1 MGGTDTPACPLPG
14 EVKRVARRS
23 SSRSRWIQMTPRCRA
38 TIERVQFLRLSG
50 VPAMVVSTTP
60 GGLILGLNRTKHRDQ
75 R

>member
-1 MGGTDTPACPLPG
+1 
-14 EVKRVARRS
+14 
-23 SSRSRWIQMTPRCRA
+23 MTPRCRA